1 MWSIFE
7 VRKNE
12 RKQSASTTI
21 MHVGS
26 IPAVQVL
33 PSLKNLVFLMLD
45 IIYVIRSI
53 KIYRYGQYDM
63 KSVAYRIIY

>member
-1 MWSIFE
+1 MRGIAKTNNEMNKRLKEEQNEQVRFGQKKKKKLGQNVVNFE

-26 IPAVQVL
+26 IPAVGT
-33 PSLKNLVFLMLD
+33 S
-45 IIYVIRSI
+45 
-53 KIYRYGQYDM
+53 
-63 KSVAYRIIY
+63 KS

>member
-1 MWSIFE
+1 MGKKKKKLGQNVVNFE

-26 IPAVQVL
+26 IPAVGT
-33 PSLKNLVFLMLD
+33 S
-45 IIYVIRSI
+45 
-53 KIYRYGQYDM
+53 
-63 KSVAYRIIY
+63 KSQEFGFFNAGYNICDEKY

>member
-1 MWSIFE
+1 MRGIAKTNNEVNKRLKEEQNGQVRFGQKEKKNQAKMWSIFE

-26 IPAVQVL
+26 IPAVGT
-33 PSLKNLVFLMLD
+33 S
-45 IIYVIRSI
+45 
-53 KIYRYGQYDM
+53 
-63 KSVAYRIIY
+63 KS